1 MTILTSS
8 EKRKCV
14 LCGRVTTTSLLFCR
28 NGIEIRIPVCE
39 KHQKDA
45 SFNLVGGLKHIV
57 DAIRHSVVLS
67 SICGYDERIISE
79 YQRKERSENGKS

>member
-1 MTILTSS
+1 MNILTSS

-45 SFNLVGGLKHIV
+45 AFNLAGGLKHIA
-57 DAIRHSVVLS
+57 DTIRHSVVLS
-67 SICGYDERIISE
+67 SICGYDERKISE
-79 YQRKERSENGKS
+79 YQRKEWSKNENT